1 MLLVTDYKQTLNL
14 PKTDF
19 PMKGNLAQKEPEMLK
34 RWEADD
40 VYQQIRDASKGRPKF
55 ILHDGPPYAN
65 GDIHIGHV
73 VNKVLKDM
81 IVKSKQL
88 DGYDSPYTPGWD
100 CHGLPIENKVESIVG
115 KAGDKVTEAEFRQK
129 CREYATRQI
138 DNQRVEFK
146 RLGVFGDWDDPY
158 LTMNF
163 ANEANTVRA
172 LGKIMDKGHI
182 YKGVKPVHW
191 SWGAH
196 SAMAEAEVEY
206 EDKVSTAIDVR
217 FWPKD
222 KNALLDKFNASD
234 DGTEVSVVI
243 WTTTPWTIPGNLA
256 VCVHPELTYA
266 LVACNGERLVMADDM
281 VEGVMQRYGFESFE
295 RVGTSV
301 GANLENLVLQHPLYK
316 RDSLMVVGDY
326 VTTESG
332 TGCVHTA
339 PDHGVDD
346 FYTGKRYNLEL
357 LDPVNDNGV
366 FRDNVE
372 MFGGHHVSKVDKPM
386 LDALIDAGK
395 LVFSDKYKHSYP
407 HCWRTKTFI
416 IFRATPQWFVS
427 MDNHDLRKD
436 TLNEIAK
443 VKWIPE
449 WGQSRIEGM
458 IANRPDWCISRQR
471 YWGVP
476 IPLFLHN
483 ETGELHKD
491 TQALM
496 EQVAQR
502 IEKAGI
508 QAWFDL
514 DPTELLGNEA
524 VDYSKVTDVLDVWF
538 DSGTSF
544 FHVLQQKDEMTYP
557 ADMYLEGSDQHRGW
571 FHSSIL
577 ASTAINKHAPYKQVL
592 THGFTVD
599 KDGKK
604 MSKSLKNTIAPQ
616 TLMKTLGADIV
627 RLWVCSVDY
636 QGEMSVSQ
644 EVLDRMADSY
654 RRIRNTA
661 RYLLSAINDF
671 DPATDSV
678 SANDMVAIDRWA
690 IDRTL
695 KTQQA
700 VQQSYDSYQ
709 FHAVYQNI
717 HHFCN
722 VDMSNFYLDI
732 IKDRQYTMASNSH
745 GRRSAQTAMYLIA
758 ESLVRWI
765 SPVLSFTS
773 DEIWQHIPGDRKE
786 SVFTKP
792 YFEGLYALDSN
803 SALTNQ
809 QWESVVDT
817 RNAVTKALE
826 VLRADKQIGGGLD
839 AALTLYCDGD
849 LASTLNKFGDELRFV
864 FITSDAQVKAF
875 KEKPDDAVVVSI
887 GDAPLVIVANKT
899 EAEKCV
905 RCWHKRSDVGDVSE
919 HSELCT
925 RCASNAFG
933 DGEQRVFA

>member
-1 MLLVTDYKQTLNL
+1 MR
-14 PKTDF
+14 
-19 PMKGNLAQKEPEMLK
+19 GNLAQKEPEMLK
-34 RWEADD
+34 RWAQDD
-40 VYQQIRDASKGRPKF
+40 VYQQIRDASAGRPKF

-65 GDIHIGHV
+65 GDLHIGHV
-73 VNKVLKDM
+73 VNKVIKDM

-88 DGYDSPYTPGWD
+88 DGFDSPYTPGWD

-115 KAGDKVTEAEFRQK
+115 KAGDKVTEGEFRQK
-129 CREYATRQI
+129 CREYATKQI
-138 DNQRVEFK
+138 DNQREEFK
-146 RLGVFGDWDDPY
+146 RLGVFGNWDNPY

-163 ANEANTVRA
+163 ANEANIVRA
-172 LGKIMDKGHI
+172 LGKIIEKGHI

-206 EDKVSTAIDVR
+206 EDKTSTTIDVR
-217 FWPKD
+217 FAPKD
-222 KNALLDKFNASD
+222 KNELLAKFNATD
-234 DGTEVSVVI
+234 DGSDVSVVI
-243 WTTTPWTIPGNLA
+243 WTTTPWTIPGNQA
-256 VCVHPELTYA
+256 VCVHPDLNYA
-266 LVACNGERLVMADDM
+266 LVACNNERLIVADDM
-281 VEGVMQRYGFESFE
+281 VESIMQRYEFEGFE
-295 RVGTSV
+295 RLGTAKGSE
-301 GANLENLVLQHPLYK
+301 LENVVLQHPLYQ

-326 VTTESG
+326 VTTETG

-366 FRDNVE
+366 FRDRIE
-372 MFGGHHVSKVDKPM
+372 MFGGQHVSKVDANM
-386 LDALIDAGK
+386 LDALTAAGK
-395 LVFSDKYKHSYP
+395 LVHNEKIRHSYP

-427 MDNHDLRKD
+427 MDSHDLRKD
-436 TLNEIAK
+436 ALAEIEK
-443 VKWIPE
+443 VKWVPE

-476 IPLFLHN
+476 IPLFLHK
-483 ETGELHKD
+483 ETGELHGD
-491 TQALM
+491 TQNLI
-496 EQVAQR
+496 ESVAKR
-502 IEKAGI
+502 IEEAGI

-514 DPTELLGNEA
+514 DAKELLGNDA
-524 VDYSKVTDVLDVWF
+524 DQYSKVTDVLDVWF

-544 FHVLQQKDEMTYP
+544 YHVLQQNEEMTYP
-557 ADMYLEGSDQHRGW
+557 ADLYLEGSDQHRGW

-604 MSKSLKNTIAPQ
+604 MSKSLKNTISPQ

-636 QGEMSVSQ
+636 RGEMSVSQ
-644 EVLDRMADSY
+644 EILDRMADSY

-671 DPATDSV
+671 DPATDAV
-678 SANDMVAIDRWA
+678 AKDDLLAIDRWA

-695 KTQQA
+695 QTQAQVQQA
-700 VQQSYDSYQ
+700 FEDYQ
-709 FHAVYQNI
+709 FHAVYQSVHN
-717 HHFCN
+717 FCN
-722 VDMSNFYLDI
+722 IDMSNFYLDI
-732 IKDRQYTMASNSH
+732 IKDRQYTMHANSL
-745 GRRSAQTAMYLIA
+745 GRRSAQTAMYLITEA
-758 ESLVRWI
+758 LVRWI
-765 SPVLSFTS
+765 TPVLSFTS
-773 DEIWQHIPGDRKE
+773 DEIWQHMPGDRKD

-792 YFEGLYALDSN
+792 YFDGLYPLDNKSSLDN
-803 SALTNQ
+803 NAWDSIV
-809 QWESVVDT
+809 ET

-839 AALTLYCDGD
+839 ASLTLYCDGE
-849 LASTLNKFGDELRFV
+849 LAKSLGLLGDELRFI
-864 FITSDAQVKAF
+864 FITSEADIKPF
-875 KEKPDDAVVVSI
+875 DEKPSDASVVSVQ
-887 GDAPLVIVANKT
+887 DSQMAIVATKT
-899 EAEKCV
+899 DAEKCV
-905 RCWHKRSDVGDVSE
+905 RCWHKRHDIGTDSN
-919 HSELCT
+919 HPELCT
-925 RCASNAFG
+925 RCAANAFG
-933 DGEQRVFA
+933 DGEKRQFA

>member
-1 MLLVTDYKQTLNL
+1 VTDYKQTLNL

-19 PMKGNLAQKEPEMLK
+19 PMRGNLAQKEPEMLK
-34 RWEADD
+34 RWESDN

-73 VNKVLKDM
+73 VNKVIKDM

-100 CHGLPIENKVESIVG
+100 CHGLPIENKVESIAG
-115 KAGDKVTEAEFRQK
+115 KAGDKITEAEFRQK
-129 CREYATRQI
+129 CREYATKQI

-146 RLGVFGDWDDPY
+146 RLGVFGNWENPY

-163 ANEANTVRA
+163 ENEANIVRA
-172 LGKIMDKGHI
+172 LGKILEKGHI

-206 EDKVSTAIDVR
+206 EDKTSNAIDVR
-217 FWPKD
+217 FAPKD
-222 KNALLDKFNASD
+222 KIALLEKFDVSD
-234 DGTEVSVVI
+234 DGSDVSVVI

-256 VCVHPELTYA
+256 VCLHPELTYA
-266 LVACNGERLVMADDM
+266 LVSCNGERLVVADDM
-281 VEGVMQRYGFESFE
+281 VEGIMARYEFDSFE
-295 RVGTSV
+295 RLGTTT
-301 GANLENLVLQHPLYK
+301 GAELENTVLQHPLYQ
-316 RDSLMVVGDY
+316 RNSLMVVGDY
-326 VTTESG
+326 VTTETG

-372 MFGGHHVSKVDKPM
+372 MFGGEHVSKVDKHM
-386 LDALIDAGK
+386 LEALTDAGK
-395 LVFSDKYKHSYP
+395 LVHQAKYQHSYP

-416 IFRATPQWFVS
+416 IFRATPQWFIS

-436 TLNEIAK
+436 TLNEITK
-443 VKWIPE
+443 VKWVPD
-449 WGQSRIEGM
+449 WGESRIEGM

-476 IPLFLHN
+476 IPFFLHK
-483 ETGELHKD
+483 ETGELHSN
-491 TQALM
+491 TQDIIEA
-496 EQVAQR
+496 VAKR
-502 IEKAGI
+502 IEQSGI

-514 DPTELLGNEA
+514 DTKELLGDDANQ
-524 VDYSKVTDVLDVWF
+524 YSKVTDVLDVWF
-538 DSGTSF
+538 DSGSSF
-544 FHVLQQKDEMTYP
+544 FHVLQQNEEMTYP

-577 ASTAINKHAPYKQVL
+577 TSTAINKHAPYKQVL

-627 RLWVCSVDY
+627 RLWVSSVDY
-636 QGEMSVSQ
+636 RGEMSVSQ
-644 EVLDRMADSY
+644 EILDRMADSY

-671 DPATDSV
+671 DPAEHSV
-678 SANDMVAIDRWA
+678 AKEDMLAIDRWA
-690 IDRTL
+690 VDRTL
-695 KTQQA
+695 QTQVAVRQA
-700 VQQSYDSYQ
+700 FNDYQ
-709 FHAVYQNI
+709 FHAVYQGVHN
-717 HHFCN
+717 FCN

-732 IKDRQYTMASNSH
+732 IKDRQYTMQADSL
-745 GRRSAQTAMYLIA
+745 GRRSAQTAMFLITEA
-758 ESLVRWI
+758 MARWLT
-765 SPVLSFTS
+765 PVLSFTS
-773 DEIWQHIPGDRKE
+773 DEIWQHMPGDRSE

-792 YFEGLYALDSN
+792 YFDGLYALADDAVLSN
-803 SALTNQ
+803 QAWDTIV
-809 QWESVVDT
+809 ET
-817 RNAVTKALE
+817 RNAVTKTLE

-839 AALTLYCDGD
+839 ASLTLYCDGE
-849 LASTLNKFGDELRFV
+849 LAKTLGQLGDELRFI
-864 FITSDAQVKAF
+864 FITSEASIKPFA
-875 KEKPDDAVVVSI
+875 EKPADVDVVTIQNASL
-887 GDAPLVIVANKT
+887 AIVASKT
-899 EAEKCV
+899 DAEKCV
-905 RCWHKRSDVGDVSE
+905 RCWHKRNDIGTNKE
-919 HSELCT
+919 HAELCT

-933 DGEQRVFA
+933 DGEQRRFA